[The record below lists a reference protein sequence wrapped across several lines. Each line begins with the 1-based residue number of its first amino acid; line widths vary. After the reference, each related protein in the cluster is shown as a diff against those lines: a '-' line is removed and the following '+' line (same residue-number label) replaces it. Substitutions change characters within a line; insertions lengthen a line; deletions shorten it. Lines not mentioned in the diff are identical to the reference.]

1 MFATILTL
9 FAQETTVDFSKV
21 VNQIGFNV
29 LNALLFAAIGIVMAI
44 LGFKLFDWL
53 TPGKLDDEILQK
65 QNIAA
70 SILAGAFVLGV
81 CIIIAAAIH

>member
-1 MFATILTL
+1 MFASILTL
-9 FAQETTVDFSKV
+9 FAQEMVLDYDL
-21 VNQIGFNV
+21 VNRVGFNV
-29 LNALLFAAIGIVMAI
+29 LNAVLFAAIGIVLAI

-65 QNIAA
+65 QNTAA
-70 SILAGAFVLGV
+70 AILAGAFVLGV